1 MKNLQNENYYELLE
15 LTPRA
20 TPDQIQQ
27 AYEHARKTFSED
39 SMAVYSLFTSE
50 DRKQLLERIEH
61 AYRVLMNESTRRQYD
76 REIGLSHHPAGA
88 VETPPPIDPSQFL
101 ESLPEPLT
109 GKALK
114 DIREQLGISLEEIST
129 CTRIHLPYLE
139 FIEGDRYDKLP
150 HEVYLRGYLIQYA
163 KAIGLDAAR
172 VVRGYLKTAL
182 GGLKQGQLK

>member
-1 MKNLQNENYYELLE
+1 MKNFHNENYYELLE

-20 TPDQIQQ
+20 TSDQIQQ

-61 AYRVLMNESTRRQYD
+61 AYRVLMNESARRQYD
-76 REIGLSHHPAGA
+76 REIGLAHHSAGA
-88 VETPPPIDPSQFL
+88 VNSSPHMYPSQFL

-114 DIREQLGISLEEIST
+114 DIREQLGISLQEISDR
-129 CTRIHLPYLE
+129 TRIHLPYLE

-150 HEVYLRGYLIQYA
+150 HAVYLRGYLIQYA
-163 KAIGLDAAR
+163 KVMGLDAIR
-172 VVRGYLKTAL
+172 VVRGYLKMAL
-182 GGLKQGQLK
+182 RDMSDGN